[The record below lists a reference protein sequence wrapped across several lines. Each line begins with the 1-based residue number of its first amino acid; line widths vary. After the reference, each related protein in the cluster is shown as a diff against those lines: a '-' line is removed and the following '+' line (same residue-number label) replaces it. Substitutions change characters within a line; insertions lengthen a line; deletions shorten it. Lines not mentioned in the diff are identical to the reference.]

1 MFTLENQGLRK
12 HVQAPLMGNP
22 MDGLDAARDM
32 YEKYRAGATEEVRTN
47 LAKEWLSAIV
57 GYPLPGSRI
66 AISSKL
72 EKEATTAYKEG
83 RYEEALD
90 RFCHW
95 LAIVDADPSTGISS
109 ELRAT
114 LTANVAACL
123 AALGM
128 LQPAIEFYERAVM
141 EFKTLPFSVIRDI
154 TLGRL
159 VYGKLTDRRVDYIEG
174 KLGLLRAGKPPELDT
189 YQDAFGVTRK
199 WSQEEMEGKRHFN
212 LYNPLTWLDYGRQKV
227 YTQVGDQR
235 TAAAEGEGQSQPP
248 KAPINPYNPE
258 SAEMI

>member
-1 MFTLENQGLRK
+1 
-12 HVQAPLMGNP
+12 
-22 MDGLDAARDM
+22 MDGLFASDM

-47 LAKEWLSAIV
+47 VAKEWFSAVV

-72 EKEATTAYKEG
+72 EKEATIAYKEG

-95 LAIVDADPSTGISS
+95 LAIVDTDPSTGISS

-128 LQPAIEFYERAVM
+128 LQPAKEFYERAM
-141 EFKTLPFSVIRDI
+141 QEFKTLPFSVIRDF

-159 VYGKLTDRRVDYIEG
+159 VYGKLTDKRVDYIEG
-174 KLGLLRAGKPPELDT
+174 KLASMRAGKPPELDT

-199 WSQEEMEGKRHFN
+199 WSQEEMEGKRLFN
-212 LYNPLTWLDYGRQKV
+212 LYNPLTWLDYGRPKV
-227 YTQVGDQR
+227 YTQVGEQR
-235 TAAAEGEGQSQPP
+235 TAAGEGEGQSQPP
-248 KAPINPYNPE
+248 KAPNPYDPE
-258 SAEMI
+258 IAEMI